1 MPKVHTETQQLS
13 LYQTHDY
20 ALTRIAESPLHALK
34 RQKYVKRNASNQ
46 TRDTENTARERS

>member
-1 MPKVHTETQQLS
+1 VPKVHTETQQLS